1 MGNKESYNK
10 ESYFMNIKIIGSNI
24 TNFYEK
30 IKKTQNTIKKLW
42 NFEPLEEN
50 KEIKEQLKHY
60 FGKLEKNLEIDSINI
75 NIREVLILKIDNIF
89 DPEVSLVIE
98 LMDKLDEVQYM
109 PLVLLLCSGE
119 FDQQLNIDTNNYKQI
134 DPRLIF
140 INRYSED
147 SEIIKNEI
155 DPILFRFCSIHN
167 DLGDRFKIGNEENN
181 NVNNFDLVDKYF
193 LFNINIACIGRFRQG
208 KSTGVNKICGE
219 YKAKESSKGCSQTKN
234 LTYYHVRGKPI
245 RVLDIPGFED
255 EKTVEETVK
264 KLRECGK
271 EINRLKE
278 NLHIILYFLNFAD
291 KGTFMNLE
299 SQILKEIIK
308 FKKSKI
314 IYVITHSKPNLSDN
328 IKKRKIRNI
337 NQGIQNIKETNN
349 IKENFG
355 MLEATDNNTVFV
367 NFHKDYESNIEP
379 FGTKELFKKIY
390 EFFIKSD
397 DFIKSFNNFEPDVI
411 EKNAMKLR
419 KEGQDILR
427 FHKISGGLIGLI
439 PVVDMVVQKYV
450 IKKNAIKKVGELF
463 GFTIESIDQEL
474 IIQDKTLE
482 KELAEGTTKEKIG
495 NGIKATSGT
504 GGCIGGGISIGSG
517 VAEAANATKMAAEA
531 TKMTSQGAKLGVEA
545 AKMGTK
551 AIEVGANA
559 AKMGEEAAKMGA
571 KAIEIGANAAKMG
584 EEAAKMGAKAIEDWA
599 NAAKMGKEAS
609 RLAEVATEMTPWY
622 TNVFGITSK
631 TSIEA
636 SNIATKAANM
646 ASESVNLN
654 VIATNMSTKAAS
666 MASESVNLNTIAAN
680 FTTKAANMASESVN
694 LNTIA
699 ANFSTKAAS
708 MASESAS
715 LNAMG
720 TNLASNAASTLS
732 KANYLKYIGTGIT
745 ISSFILGAGLGFYF
759 THKFCEE
766 LLDKFVN
773 LYKKC
778 PQRICNSYRDAAYYF
793 YSMSK

>member
-1 MGNKESYNK
+1 M
-10 ESYFMNIKIIGSNI
+10 
-24 TNFYEK
+24 
-30 IKKTQNTIKKLW
+30 
-42 NFEPLEEN
+42 
-50 KEIKEQLKHY
+50 
-60 FGKLEKNLEIDSINI
+60 
-75 NIREVLILKIDNIF
+75 
-89 DPEVSLVIE
+89 
-98 LMDKLDEVQYM
+98 
-109 PLVLLLCSGE
+109 
-119 FDQQLNIDTNNYKQI
+119 
-134 DPRLIF
+134 
-140 INRYSED
+140 
-147 SEIIKNEI
+147 
-155 DPILFRFCSIHN
+155 
-167 DLGDRFKIGNEENN
+167 
-181 NVNNFDLVDKYF
+181 
-193 LFNINIACIGRFRQG
+193 
-208 KSTGVNKICGE
+208 
-219 YKAKESSKGCSQTKN
+219 
-234 LTYYHVRGKPI
+234 
-245 RVLDIPGFED
+245 
-255 EKTVEETVK
+255 
-264 KLRECGK
+264 
-271 EINRLKE
+271 
-278 NLHIILYFLNFAD
+278 
-291 KGTFMNLE
+291 
-299 SQILKEIIK
+299 
-308 FKKSKI
+308 
-314 IYVITHSKPNLSDN
+314 
-328 IKKRKIRNI
+328 
-337 NQGIQNIKETNN
+337 
-349 IKENFG
+349 
-355 MLEATDNNTVFV
+355 
-367 NFHKDYESNIEP
+367 
-379 FGTKELFKKIY
+379 LFKKIY

-571 KAIEIGANAAKMG
+571 KAIEG
-584 EEAAKMGAKAIEDWA
+584 WA

-654 VIATNMSTKAAS
+654 
-666 MASESVNLNTIAAN
+666 
-680 FTTKAANMASESVN
+680 
-694 LNTIA
+694 TIA

-715 LNAMG
+715 LNTMG